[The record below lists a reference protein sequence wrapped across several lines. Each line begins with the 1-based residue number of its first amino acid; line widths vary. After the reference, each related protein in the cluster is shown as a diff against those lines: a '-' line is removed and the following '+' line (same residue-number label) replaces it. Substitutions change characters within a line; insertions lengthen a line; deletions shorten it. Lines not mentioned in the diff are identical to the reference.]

1 MASGMDDPQLDTER
15 YDDDSTL
22 PVQYRR
28 VGNTDV
34 GFQPRSDPR
43 ETGLPAVQSPPQ
55 TNDQYRTGPTF
66 GERIGAKPGA
76 MQPAPAAPAAAPAPP
91 PIQIDASKLPPGIL
105 PSTAKVDAT
114 VPSYGAPQA
123 PGVQL
128 PPAAMPSGILRTS
141 VSPGE
146 VPSPAASSPAT
157 TTLPGLMQRRS
168 QAATPLDPSSNQYRM
183 GWGQRLL
190 GTAANFLH
198 GFAGDKAE
206 PIYVGP
212 GATNSRF
219 ARDTSMQEKKVAG
232 LDTDI
237 GNQEKLA
244 GLQEKGY
251 EDALKQAYEGQLGD
265 ARIQTADAAT
275 ARAQAAGETA
285 DVRAQLA
292 TTQGELN
299 ASRAK
304 QATSTANKND
314 ATRPTKV
321 MGNRTYERQ
330 DNDTWKDIGP
340 APVKA
345 TGSGRGSKS
354 DFDKIERDKQTTL
367 RQAELRYQKAILDVD
382 PKDAEGIKLIK
393 EQLEQEKAQAQ
404 ADYEARIQEK
414 GGTVSAPSQA
424 TVKAPPPNR
433 VVPAKVPPA
442 KANEPR
448 VRVREKATGK
458 TGTLPKSQVAQAIA
472 TGRYEQAQ

>member
-1 MASGMDDPQLDTER
+1 MDDPQVDTER
-15 YDDDSTL
+15 YTDDDSDL
-22 PVQYRR
+22 P
-28 VGNTDV
+28 N
-34 GFQPRSDPR
+34 
-43 ETGLPAVQSPPQ
+43 
-55 TNDQYRTGPTF
+55 QYRTGPTF

-76 MQPAPAAPAAAPAPP
+76 MQPAPATPAPAAP

-123 PGVQL
+123 PSVQL
-128 PPAAMPSGILRTS
+128 PSATMPSGILRTS

-157 TTLPGLMQRRS
+157 TTLPNLMRQRS

-275 ARAQAAGETA
+275 QRAQAAGELA
-285 DVRAQLA
+285 DVKSQLSTSQA
-292 TTQGELN
+292 ALN
-299 ASRAK
+299 QAK
-304 QATSTANKND
+304 AAQATSTGNKND
-314 ATRPTKV
+314 ATRPRAI
-321 MGNRTYERQ
+321 MGTRTMEKQ
-330 DNDTWKDIGP
+330 DDGSWKDVGP
-340 APVKA
+340 APAKA
-345 TGSGRGSKS
+345 AGSGRGKQS

-433 VVPAKVPPA
+433 VVAAKVPPA

-458 TGTLPKSQVAQAIA
+458 TGTLPKSQVAQALA
-472 TGRYEQAQ
+472 TGKYEQVQ